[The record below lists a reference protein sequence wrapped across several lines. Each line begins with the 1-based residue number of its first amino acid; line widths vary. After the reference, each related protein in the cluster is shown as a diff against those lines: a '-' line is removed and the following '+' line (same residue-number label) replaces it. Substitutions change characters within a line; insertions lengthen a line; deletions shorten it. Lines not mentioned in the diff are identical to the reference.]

1 MILFLTQLTFTS
13 NYFINYFISAA
24 LATQDVVPAQ
34 HGWHRGEGEGHG
46 DDGVHHLLQKVLTKM
61 VNISIVEA
69 AVPEPAHSEAFYHVQ
84 EVIDGKR
91 DRAYSAGTL

>member
-1 MILFLTQLTFTS
+1 MILILTQLTFTS

-69 AVPEPAHSEAFYHVQ
+69 AVPEPAHSEAIYHVQ
-84 EVIDGKR
+84 EVIDGVL
-91 DRAYSAGTL
+91 S